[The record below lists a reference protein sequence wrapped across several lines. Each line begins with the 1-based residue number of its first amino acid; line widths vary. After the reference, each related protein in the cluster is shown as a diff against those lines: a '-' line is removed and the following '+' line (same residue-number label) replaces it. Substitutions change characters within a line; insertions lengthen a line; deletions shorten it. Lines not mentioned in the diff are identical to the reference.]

1 MCSQQRALE
10 GRRAD
15 AQTPEMDPEDSSAH
29 SSADGWEDWEEES
42 AAEDWQQHQLEEHRQ
57 MVEAHRQRVE
67 QQQRQEEQRQLER
80 QSYRR
85 ATDALD
91 VRRTVSLEEVKTFLL
106 CQVRVRRRGS
116 AFGRV
121 PDAVCRLIVATAGG
135 LFLAADAFKGR
146 REGMVFKLG
155 GRGLGYYPDYNALEQ
170 AARYRELTV
179 GERLTAIET
188 QLNVDTSWSEDN
200 QLTAHEWEGVVSRL
214 RELDSIATPYSELIG
229 TRIPAHVL
237 YLSRLDWEGTHAVAE
252 VARALVMKWDTVDFY
267 LSNA

>member
-1 MCSQQRALE
+1 
-10 GRRAD
+10 
-15 AQTPEMDPEDSSAH
+15 MDPEESEH
-29 SSADGWEDWEEES
+29 SSADGEDWEEES
-42 AAEDWQQHQLEEHRQ
+42 AAEDWQQHQLEEHRRL
-57 MVEAHRQRVE
+57 VEEHRQRVE

-179 GERLTAIET
+179 GERLDAIET
-188 QLNVDTSWSEDN
+188 QLHTDTSWSGDAQGYDN
-200 QLTAHEWEGVVSRL
+200 MPQLTAHEWEVVVSRL
-214 RELDSIATPYSELIG
+214 KELDSMDISSSDLKS
-229 TRIPAHVL
+229 TRIYTYVKFLLIRARGRNAPA
-237 YLSRLDWEGTHAVAE
+237 AE
-252 VARALVMKWDTVDFY
+252 LARALVRKWEEALGV
-267 LSNA
+267 

>member
-1 MCSQQRALE
+1 
-10 GRRAD
+10 
-15 AQTPEMDPEDSSAH
+15 MDPEDSSAH
-29 SSADGWEDWEEES
+29 SSADEDWEEES
-42 AAEDWQQHQLEEHRQ
+42 AAEDWFPT
-57 MVEAHRQRVE
+57 
-67 QQQRQEEQRQLER
+67 QQQQEELRQLER
-80 QSYRR
+80 QAYRE

-91 VRRTVSLEEVKTFLL
+91 VQRTVSREEVRTFLL
-106 CQVRVRRRGS
+106 CRVRAPRGS

-179 GERLTAIET
+179 GERLDAIET
-188 QLNVDTSWSEDN
+188 QLHTDTSWSGDAYGYGIP
-200 QLTAHEWEGVVSRL
+200 QLSAHEWAGVVSRL
-214 RELDSIATPYSELIG
+214 RELGSIPVSVSELTG
-229 TRIPAHVL
+229 TRIPGHVL

-252 VARALVMKWDTVDFY
+252 VARALLQKWDSGGLLDSLLV
-267 LSNA
+267 

>member
-1 MCSQQRALE
+1 
-10 GRRAD
+10 
-15 AQTPEMDPEDSSAH
+15 MDPEDSSADG
-29 SSADGWEDWEEES
+29 SADGWEDWEEERLP
-42 AAEDWQQHQLEEHRQ
+42 EDW
-57 MVEAHRQRVE
+57 VEQYQQRVE
-67 QQQRQEEQRQLER
+67 QQQQLEEQRQLER
-80 QSYRR
+80 QSYRG

-135 LFLAADAFKGR
+135 LFVAADAFSGR

-179 GERLTAIET
+179 GERLDAIEA
-188 QLNVDTSWSEDN
+188 QLHTDTSWSGDAQGYDMP
-200 QLTAHEWEGVVSRL
+200 QLTAHAWELVVSRL
-214 RELDSIATPYSELIG
+214 RELDSMDISRSELNG

-252 VARALVMKWDTVDFY
+252 VARALVLKWDIQ
-267 LSNA
+267 AGH

>member
-1 MCSQQRALE
+1 
-10 GRRAD
+10 
-15 AQTPEMDPEDSSAH
+15 MDPENSSAH

-179 GERLTAIET
+179 GERLDAIET
-188 QLNVDTSWSEDN
+188 QLHTDTSWSGDAQGYDN
-200 QLTAHEWEGVVSRL
+200 MPQLTAHEWEVVVSRL
-214 RELDSIATPYSELIG
+214 KELDSMDISSSDLNG

-267 LSNA
+267 LPNT

>member
-1 MCSQQRALE
+1 
-10 GRRAD
+10 
-15 AQTPEMDPEDSSAH
+15 MDPEDSSAH

-42 AAEDWQQHQLEEHRQ
+42 AAEDW
-57 MVEAHRQRVE
+57 VE
-67 QQQRQEEQRQLER
+67 QQQQLEEQRQLER
-80 QSYRR
+80 QSYRG

-91 VRRTVSLEEVKTFLL
+91 VRRMVSLEEVRTFLL
-106 CQVRVRRRGS
+106 CRVRASRGS

-179 GERLTAIET
+179 GERLDAIET
-188 QLNVDTSWSEDN
+188 QLHTDTSWSGDAYGYGIP
-200 QLTAHEWEGVVSRL
+200 QLSAHEWAGVVSRL
-214 RELDSIATPYSELIG
+214 RELDSIATPYSQLVG
-229 TRIPAHVL
+229 TRIPAHVI

-252 VARALVMKWDTVDFY
+252 AARALLRKWDTQAGY
-267 LSNA
+267 

>member
-1 MCSQQRALE
+1 
-10 GRRAD
+10 
-15 AQTPEMDPEDSSAH
+15 MDPEDSSAH

-42 AAEDWQQHQLEEHRQ
+42 AAED
-57 MVEAHRQRVE
+57 MVERGALCVHELDLAV
-67 QQQRQEEQRQLER
+67 
-80 QSYRR
+80 YRG

-91 VRRTVSLEEVKTFLL
+91 VRRTVSLEEVRTFLL
-106 CQVRVRRRGS
+106 CRVRASRGS

-135 LFLAADAFKGR
+135 LFVAADAFKGR

-179 GERLTAIET
+179 GERLDAIET
-188 QLNVDTSWSEDN
+188 QLHTDTSWSGDAQGYDMP
-200 QLTAHEWEGVVSRL
+200 QLTAREWEVVISRL
-214 RELDSIATPYSELIG
+214 RELDSMDISRSELNG

-252 VARALVMKWDTVDFY
+252 VARALVLKWDVQM
-267 LSNA
+267 

>member
-1 MCSQQRALE
+1 
-10 GRRAD
+10 
-15 AQTPEMDPEDSSAH
+15 MDPEDSSAH
-29 SSADGWEDWEEES
+29 SSADGEDWEEES
-42 AAEDWQQHQLEEHRQ
+42 AAEDWFPT
-57 MVEAHRQRVE
+57 
-67 QQQRQEEQRQLER
+67 QQQQEELRQLER
-80 QSYRR
+80 QSYRG

-179 GERLTAIET
+179 GERLDAIET
-188 QLNVDTSWSEDN
+188 QLHTDTSWSGDAQGYDN
-200 QLTAHEWEGVVSRL
+200 MPQLTAHEWEVVVSRL
-214 RELDSIATPYSELIG
+214 KELDSMDISSSDLNG
-229 TRIPAHVL
+229 TRIPEHVI

-252 VARALVMKWDTVDFY
+252 VARALVLKWDVQI
-267 LSNA
+267 

>member
-1 MCSQQRALE
+1 
-10 GRRAD
+10 
-15 AQTPEMDPEDSSAH
+15 MDPDDSSAH
-29 SSADGWEDWEEES
+29 SSADGWEDWEEEC
-42 AAEDWQQHQLEEHRQ
+42 AADGVDPFAAWHEL
-57 MVEAHRQRVE
+57 
-67 QQQRQEEQRQLER
+67 QRQKVRV
-80 QSYRR
+80 
-85 ATDALD
+85 ATHAQD

-179 GERLTAIET
+179 GERLDAIET
-188 QLNVDTSWSEDN
+188 QLHTDTSWSGDVYEVP
-200 QLTAHEWEGVVSRL
+200 QLTAHAWEGVASRL
-214 RELDSIATPYSELIG
+214 RELDSMDISFSDLKS
-229 TRIPAHVL
+229 TRIYTHVA
-237 YLSRLDWEGTHAVAE
+237 YLSRLAREGNVAAE
-252 VARALVMKWDTVDFY
+252 VARALVQKWDTQ
-267 LSNA
+267 AG

>member
-1 MCSQQRALE
+1 
-10 GRRAD
+10 
-15 AQTPEMDPEDSSAH
+15 MDPEDSSA
-29 SSADGWEDWEEES
+29 DDDWGEGEDWGEEE
-42 AAEDWQQHQLEEHRQ
+42 AAAW
-57 MVEAHRQRVE
+57 AE
-67 QQQRQEEQRQLER
+67 QQQQLEEQRQLER
-80 QSYRR
+80 QSYRG

-179 GERLTAIET
+179 GERLDAIET
-188 QLNVDTSWSEDN
+188 QLHTDTSWSGDAYGYDGFP
-200 QLTAHEWEGVVSRL
+200 QLSAHEWAGVVSRL
-214 RELDSIATPYSELIG
+214 RELDSMDVSSSQLLG
-229 TRIPAHVL
+229 TRITDHVI

-252 VARALVMKWDTVDFY
+252 AAKALVLKWDAQFPQDV
-267 LSNA
+267 

>member
-1 MCSQQRALE
+1 
-10 GRRAD
+10 
-15 AQTPEMDPEDSSAH
+15 MDPEDSSA
-29 SSADGWEDWEEES
+29 DGSNDWGEGEDWGEEE
-42 AAEDWQQHQLEEHRQ
+42 AANW
-57 MVEAHRQRVE
+57 VE

-80 QSYRR
+80 QSYRA

-91 VRRTVSLEEVKTFLL
+91 VQRTVSREEVRTFLL
-106 CQVRVRRRGS
+106 CRVRAPRGS

-135 LFLAADAFKGR
+135 LFVAADAFKGR

-179 GERLTAIET
+179 GERLDAIET
-188 QLNVDTSWSEDN
+188 QLHTDTSWSGDAYGYGEP
-200 QLTAHEWEGVVSRL
+200 QLSAHEWAGVVSRL
-214 RELDSIATPYSELIG
+214 RELGSIPVSVSELTG
-229 TRIPAHVL
+229 TRIPGHVL

-252 VARALVMKWDTVDFY
+252 VARALLQKWDSGGLLDSLLV
-267 LSNA
+267 

>member
-1 MCSQQRALE
+1 
-10 GRRAD
+10 
-15 AQTPEMDPEDSSAH
+15 MDPEDSSAH

-179 GERLTAIET
+179 GERLDAIET
-188 QLNVDTSWSEDN
+188 QLHTDTSWSGDAYGYGPRFGYGS
-200 QLTAHEWEGVVSRL
+200 AHDLAGVVSRL
-214 RELDSIATPYSELIG
+214 RELDSMDISRSELNG
-229 TRIPAHVL
+229 TRIPAHVV
-237 YLSRLDWEGTHAVAE
+237 YLSRLDWEGTQAVAE
-252 VARALVMKWDTVDFY
+252 VARALVLKWDIQ
-267 LSNA
+267 AGH

>member
-1 MCSQQRALE
+1 
-10 GRRAD
+10 
-15 AQTPEMDPEDSSAH
+15 MDPEESEH
-29 SSADGWEDWEEES
+29 SSADGEDWEEES
-42 AAEDWQQHQLEEHRQ
+42 AAEDWFPT
-57 MVEAHRQRVE
+57 
-67 QQQRQEEQRQLER
+67 QQQQEELRQLER
-80 QSYRR
+80 QSYRA

-91 VRRTVSLEEVKTFLL
+91 VQRTVSREEVRTFLL
-106 CQVRVRRRGS
+106 CRVRAPRGS

-146 REGMVFKLG
+146 LEGMVFKLG

-179 GERLTAIET
+179 GERLDAIET
-188 QLNVDTSWSEDN
+188 QLHTDTSWSGDAQGYDN
-200 QLTAHEWEGVVSRL
+200 MPQLTAHEWEVVVSRL
-214 RELDSIATPYSELIG
+214 KELDSMDISSSDLNG

-252 VARALVMKWDTVDFY
+252 VARALVLKWDIQADD
-267 LSNA
+267 

>member
-1 MCSQQRALE
+1 
-10 GRRAD
+10 
-15 AQTPEMDPEDSSAH
+15 MDPEDSSAH

-42 AAEDWQQHQLEEHRQ
+42 AAEDW
-57 MVEAHRQRVE
+57 VE
-67 QQQRQEEQRQLER
+67 QQQQQERLRQLER
-80 QSYRR
+80 QSYRG

-179 GERLTAIET
+179 GERLDAIEA
-188 QLNVDTSWSEDN
+188 QLHTDTSWSGDAQGYDMP
-200 QLTAHEWEGVVSRL
+200 QLTAHAWELVVSRL
-214 RELDSIATPYSELIG
+214 RELDSMDISRSELNG

-252 VARALVMKWDTVDFY
+252 VARALVLKWDVQM
-267 LSNA
+267 

>member
-1 MCSQQRALE
+1 
-10 GRRAD
+10 
-15 AQTPEMDPEDSSAH
+15 MDPEDSSA
-29 SSADGWEDWEEES
+29 DGSYDWGDDWGEEE
-42 AAEDWQQHQLEEHRQ
+42 AADW
-57 MVEAHRQRVE
+57 AE
-67 QQQRQEEQRQLER
+67 QQQQLEEQRQLER
-80 QSYRR
+80 QSYRG

-91 VRRTVSLEEVKTFLL
+91 VQRTVSREEVRTFLL
-106 CQVRVRRRGS
+106 CRVRAPRGS

-179 GERLTAIET
+179 GERLDAIET
-188 QLNVDTSWSEDN
+188 QLHTDTSWSGDAYGYDGFP
-200 QLTAHEWEGVVSRL
+200 QLSAHEWAGVVSRL
-214 RELDSIATPYSELIG
+214 RELDSMDVSSSQLLG
-229 TRIPAHVL
+229 TRITDHVI

-252 VARALVMKWDTVDFY
+252 AAKALVLKWDAQFPQDV
-267 LSNA
+267 

>member
-1 MCSQQRALE
+1 
-10 GRRAD
+10 
-15 AQTPEMDPEDSSAH
+15 MDPEDSSAN

-42 AAEDWQQHQLEEHRQ
+42 AAEDWQQHQLEEHRRL
-57 MVEAHRQRVE
+57 VEEHRQRVE

-80 QSYRR
+80 QSYRG

-179 GERLTAIET
+179 GERLDAIET
-188 QLNVDTSWSEDN
+188 QLNADMSWSGSYDTV
-200 QLTAHEWEGVVSRL
+200 QLPAHEWAGVVSRL
-214 RELDSIATPYSELIG
+214 RELDSMDISSSDLKS
-229 TRIPAHVL
+229 TRIYTYVKFLLIRARGRNAPA
-237 YLSRLDWEGTHAVAE
+237 AE
-252 VARALVMKWDTVDFY
+252 LARALVRKWEEALGV
-267 LSNA
+267 